1 MTDLLLGWLT
11 HLGNFSYLI
20 VFVLV
25 FAESGLLLLL
35 PGETVLILAGV
46 LASRHILSLF
56 PLIVVGCTA
65 AALGDTSGY
74 FLGRG
79 PGRRR
84 FQQTGHFL
92 VMRADKTDRVVQ
104 LLHKHGA
111 GAIVVSRFVGLLRVA
126 TPFVCGL
133 TDLPPGRFFPVS
145 LPTCLLWGAT
155 VASAGYLGG
164 SAWQKVHHWIGRGS
178 LALGIVILIG
188 VLIWDRRRRNGN
200 ADDTKPPLDP
210 AP

>member
-35 PGETVLILAGV
+35 PGETVLLLAGV
-46 LASRHILSLF
+46 LASRHILLLA

-79 PGRRR
+79 PARRR
-84 FQQTGHFL
+84 FHATGRFFVL
-92 VMRADKTDRVVQ
+92 RAEKTDRVVQ
-104 LLHKHGA
+104 LLNRHGA
-111 GAIVVSRFVGLLRVA
+111 WAIVVSRFVGLLRVA

-133 TDLPPGRFFPVS
+133 TDIPPERFFPVS
-145 LPTCLLWGAT
+145 LPTCLVWGTSIAT
-155 VASAGYLGG
+155 LGYLGG
-164 SAWQKVHHWIGRGS
+164 NAWQKVHHWIGRGS
-178 LALGIVILIG
+178 LALGVVILIG
-188 VLIWDRRRRNGN
+188 VLVWDWRRRN
-200 ADDTKPPLDP
+200 TR